1 MIIDTQAIENLEII
15 ECQMN
20 GKPIVEGSLLEWI
33 DHTKTLFGKRM
44 IRKWL
49 LSPLVDPVKINER
62 LDAVQ
67 DLRRVP
73 EHVNNF
79 RERIS

>member
-1 MIIDTQAIENLEII
+1 
-15 ECQMN
+15 MN
-20 GKPIVEGSLLEWI
+20 GRPIVEGSLLEWV

-49 LSPLVDPVKINER
+49 ISPLVDPVKINER

-67 DLRRVP
+67 DLRRIP
-73 EHVNNF
+73 EHVKTL
-79 RERIS
+79 RDKLS

>member
-1 MIIDTQAIENLEII
+1 
-15 ECQMN
+15 MN

>member
-79 RERIS
+79 REKIS